1 VPAPKATAREAAYTQ
16 LTGHIRRQWQVLG
29 SNQHYSGVRAALAL
43 ARAVRTVTQRHG
55 GTAARRHGGTASVPI
70 SAATP
75 QHGTRSH
82 PVGCQKFA
90 CPVSCSDDERQP

>member
-1 VPAPKATAREAAYTQ
+1 MPAPKATAREAAYTQ

-55 GTAARRHGGTASVPI
+55 GTAARRHGKRTHLGGHATARHPEPPCGVPEVCV
-70 SAATP
+70 P
-75 QHGTRSH
+75 CELR
-82 PVGCQKFA
+82 
-90 CPVSCSDDERQP
+90 